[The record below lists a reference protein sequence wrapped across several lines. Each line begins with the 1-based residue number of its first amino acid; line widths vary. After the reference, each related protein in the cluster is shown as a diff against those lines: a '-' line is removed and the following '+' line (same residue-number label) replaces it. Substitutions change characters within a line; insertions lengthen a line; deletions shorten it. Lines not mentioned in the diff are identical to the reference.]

1 MIFYIVNSGRIL
13 YDDIVRRINSGAISN
28 PQPVVA
34 VPAAPANIPN
44 LGVALFSPDPATT
57 PLAAPVAPAPTPLV
71 GSIYPALAAQQE
83 AAVRAQQQLEFQR
96 ALEYEAFVEHEYIGR
111 VEIPEYVQER
121 GRYAAHESIAS
132 SFKQVQ
138 RKPNI
143 VIGASN
149 SRI

>member
-1 MIFYIVNSGRIL
+1 M

-34 VPAAPANIPN
+34 VPAPANIPN
-44 LGVALFSPDPATT
+44 LGVALFSPAPAAT
-57 PLAAPVAPAPTPLV
+57 PIAAPVATPLT

-83 AAVRAQQQLEFQR
+83 ASVRAQQQLEFQK
-96 ALEYEAFVEHEYIGR
+96 ALEYEAFVGREYIGR
-111 VEIPEYVQER
+111 VEIPEHVQER
-121 GRYAAHESIAS
+121 GRFAAHESIAS

-143 VIGASN
+143 VIGSSN

>member
-1 MIFYIVNSGRIL
+1 M

-44 LGVALFSPDPATT
+44 LGVALFSPAPAAT
-57 PLAAPVAPAPTPLV
+57 PLAAPVAPTPLV

-111 VEIPEYVQER
+111 VEIPEHVQER

>member
-1 MIFYIVNSGRIL
+1 M

-34 VPAAPANIPN
+34 VPAPANIPN
-44 LGVALFSPDPATT
+44 LGVALFSPAPAAT
-57 PLAAPVAPAPTPLV
+57 PIAAPVATPLT

-83 AAVRAQQQLEFQR
+83 ASVRAQQQLEFQK
-96 ALEYEAFVEHEYIGR
+96 ALEYEAFVEREYIGR
-111 VEIPEYVQER
+111 VEIPEHVQER
-121 GRYAAHESIAS
+121 GRFAAHESIAS

-143 VIGASN
+143 VIGSSN

>member
-1 MIFYIVNSGRIL
+1 M

-34 VPAAPANIPN
+34 VPAPANIPN
-44 LGVALFSPDPATT
+44 LGVALFSPAPAAT
-57 PLAAPVAPAPTPLV
+57 PIAAPVATPLT

-83 AAVRAQQQLEFQR
+83 ASVRAQQQLEFQK

-111 VEIPEYVQER
+111 VEIPEHVQER
-121 GRYAAHESIAS
+121 GRFAAHESIAS

-143 VIGASN
+143 VIGSSN